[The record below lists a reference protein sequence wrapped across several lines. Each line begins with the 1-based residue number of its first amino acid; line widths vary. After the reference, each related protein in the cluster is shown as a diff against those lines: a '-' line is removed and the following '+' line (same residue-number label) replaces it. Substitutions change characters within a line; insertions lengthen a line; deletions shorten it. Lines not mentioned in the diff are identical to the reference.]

1 MKYENETRIIVAV
14 DCIIFG
20 FDGTDY
26 KLLLIQRGF
35 APEKEKWSLM
45 GGFLKPYESL
55 DEAANRVLKEL
66 TGLENLYLEQ
76 MHVFS
81 DPNREVVER
90 TIAVA
95 YVALIDIQQ
104 YKEKINDKYHAQ
116 WFAMKELPKLIFDHE
131 DMVNMAKS
139 RLRYKAALHPILF
152 ELLPERFTLPYLQ
165 ALYESLYETKIDKRN
180 FTRKVLSTNMLVKEN
195 IKDKSSSKKGAFYY
209 HLDKSKYLEE
219 FQTVLNFIPKNDM
232 PTSNDWEPIP
242 S

>member
-81 DPNREVVER
+81 DPNREVIER

-104 YKEKINDKYHAQ
+104 YKEKINDKFHAQ
-116 WFAMKELPKLIFDHE
+116 WFTMKELPKLIFDHE

-165 ALYESLYETKIDKRN
+165 ALYESLYETRIDKRN

-195 IKDKSSSKKGAFYY
+195 KKDKSNSKKGAFYY
-209 HLDKSKYLEE
+209 HLDKSKYQEE
-219 FQTVLNFIPKNDM
+219 FQTVLNFIPKNDR
-232 PTSNDWEPIP
+232 PTSND
-242 S
+242 

>member
-45 GGFLKPYESL
+45 GGFLKPQESL

-104 YKEKINDKYHAQ
+104 YKEKINDKFHAR
-116 WFAMKELPKLIFDHE
+116 WFTMKELPKLIFDHE
-131 DMVNMAKS
+131 DMVSMAKS

-180 FTRKVLSTNMLVKEN
+180 FTRKVLSTKMLVKQN
-195 IKDKSSSKKGAFYY
+195 KKDKSSSKKGAFYY
-209 HLDKSKYLEE
+209 HLDKSKYQEE
-219 FQTVLNFIPKNDM
+219 FQTVLNFIPKNDI
-232 PTSNDWEPIP
+232 PTSNK
-242 S
+242 

>member
-45 GGFLKPYESL
+45 GGFLKPHESL

-195 IKDKSSSKKGAFYY
+195 TKDKSSSKKGAFYY
-209 HLDKSKYLEE
+209 HLDKSKYQEE

-232 PTSNDWEPIP
+232 PTSND
-242 S
+242 